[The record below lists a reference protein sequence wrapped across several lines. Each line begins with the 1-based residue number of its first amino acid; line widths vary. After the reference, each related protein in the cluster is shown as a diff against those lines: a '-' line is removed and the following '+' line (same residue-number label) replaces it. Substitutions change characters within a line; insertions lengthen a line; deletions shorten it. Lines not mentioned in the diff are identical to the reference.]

1 MNAAPVD
8 PMSWLPTD
16 DTPPDVAA
24 IAYATHGYRVAAL
37 YRVLHTEGKPYRCEC
52 RSAKHTQGESMAG
65 NAGKHPVGLKW
76 QELASSDPVAVTER
90 WRLHPKR
97 GIGMVMG
104 GPLRLIALDVDGPI
118 GRASL
123 AQLEAEH
130 GVLPQT
136 LTSSTGREDGGEHRI
151 FHVPDHLDI
160 KLLGS
165 PTGFRD
171 GLDAKCENGQIAVA
185 PSIHYTGRK
194 YRWTV
199 RTPIADI
206 PEWLY
211 NAIAE
216 RKTRVAER
224 PVGPIPSAAPRTQDA
239 DVAAMKYVRTVVENA
254 CKAIS
259 AMREGGRNDMLFA
272 KSCTVF
278 EYHVGERIDH
288 TPAWGD
294 LMTAGTACGLSK
306 GEVHATLSKAWAKVQ
321 GGPGRLVPVRP
332 APPLRERPTT
342 STASDTHDTHDPQG
356 PDGYPADW
364 QSDDTTSDTSTAEP
378 WWDHN
383 IRLDKTTHQAVACEH
398 NAVLILRGDPR
409 FKGRVQFDEFTMR
422 PLYDGKPF
430 TDAHEVAI
438 LIDLQFH
445 YTTKFCQ
452 SHVRAALKTIT
463 DENRI
468 DTLKMAFEAY
478 PEWDRTKRLDTW
490 LVHYLGVED
499 TAYTRTIGRKWLLQ
513 AVARVYAPGCK
524 ADATL
529 MLIGLEGI
537 HKSQITQAIG
547 GAFFTDQVANI
558 NDELKAALSLHGKHI
573 IELAEMA
580 ALKNI
585 SNVRAKQWLS
595 QCSDHY
601 TPKYMNF
608 SVDVPR
614 RCVFLATTNEHQP
627 LIDTTGN
634 RRFWPVVA
642 HHALVAELRAAMPQL
657 WAEGIAAYRAGEQWW
672 LDAAAE
678 QAARDQQE
686 AHRTPDV
693 WEEPI
698 RTHLRLRFNSTDP
711 KRRYTTVQDI
721 LEQVVA
727 TKMGLWTPRDQ
738 ARVVAALRVFKWT
751 RHQVRGDGGK
761 REWRYLPPIGDPEGG
776 LSPAPFGG
784 GDRVVTEFSNNIGA
798 VTMSPLTPMG
808 SESSQ
813 NGSALKIMQI
823 NKAEPAVKV
832 PERGVS
838 GGDMVTGFSE
848 PTIAHTCEPEL
859 SPPPGPEDR
868 EPSGEAPFADW
879 FANQDGDP

>member
-1 MNAAPVD
+1 MNAAPLD

-16 DTPPDVAA
+16 DTPLDVAA
-24 IAYATHGYRVAAL
+24 VAYAQHGHRVAAL

-76 QELASSDPVAVTER
+76 QELASSDPAAVAER

-97 GIGMVMG
+97 NIGMVMG
-104 GPLRLIALDVDGPI
+104 GPHRLVALDVDGPV
-118 GRASL
+118 GRESL
-123 AQLEAEH
+123 AQLEVEH
-130 GVLPQT
+130 GPLPQT

-160 KLLGS
+160 AKLGS
-165 PTGFRD
+165 PSGFRPK
-171 GLDAKCENGQIAVA
+171 LDAKCENGQIAVA

-199 RTPIADI
+199 RAPIADI

-211 NAIAE
+211 DVIAE
-216 RKTRVAER
+216 RKTRVPER

-278 EYHVGERIDH
+278 EYHIGERIDH
-288 TPAWGD
+288 TPAWAD

-321 GGPGRLVPVRP
+321 GGPGKQVPVRP
-332 APPLRERPTT
+332 APPLRESRASNTNGNAN
-342 STASDTHDTHDPQG
+342 STDAPAA
-356 PDGYPADW
+356 DGYPADW
-364 QSDDTTSDTSTAEP
+364 QSTTNTANQDTSAEP
-378 WWDHN
+378 WWDYN

-468 DTLKMAFEAY
+468 DTLKMAFDAY
-478 PEWDRTKRLDTW
+478 PEWDKTPRLDTW

-499 TAYTRTIGRKWLLQ
+499 SPYTRTIGRKWLIQ

-642 HHALVAELRAAMPQL
+642 HHALVAELRTAMPQL
-657 WAEGIAAYRAGEQWW
+657 WAEAIAAYRAGEQWW
-672 LDAAAE
+672 LDATAE
-678 QAARDQQE
+678 KAARDQQE

-693 WEEPI
+693 WEEAI
-698 RTHLRLRFNSTDP
+698 GMHLRLRCKMPRETE
-711 KRRYTTVQDI
+711 RYTTVHQI
-721 LEQVVA
+721 MEQVIT
-727 TKMGLWTPRDQ
+727 TKVGMWTPRDQ

-751 RHQVRGDGGK
+751 RHQVRTKGG
-761 REWRYLPPIGDPEGG
+761 REWRYLPPEGFGEDEVSPPKASIGDT
-776 LSPAPFGG
+776 
-784 GDRVVTEFSNNIGA
+784 VVTEFSSNIDA
-798 VTMSPLTPMG
+798 VTMSPVSPMG
-808 SESSQ
+808 LESSQ

-832 PERGVS
+832 PEMGCSSGASGDTSDSSMNSHPEHPQVS
-838 GGDMVTGFSE
+838 PME
-848 PTIAHTCEPEL
+848 
-859 SPPPGPEDR
+859 GPQDR